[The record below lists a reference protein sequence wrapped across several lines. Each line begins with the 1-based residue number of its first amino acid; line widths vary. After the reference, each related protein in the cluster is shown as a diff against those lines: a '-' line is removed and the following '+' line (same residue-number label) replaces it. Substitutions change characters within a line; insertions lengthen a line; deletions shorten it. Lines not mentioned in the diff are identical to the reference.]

1 MDSIAV
7 LDFGSQYAQIIA
19 RRVREAQVYCELFPW
34 DAPIGDVLA
43 ISPKGFILSGGPKS
57 VYEKDAPYIQDFIF
71 KTGLPILGICYG
83 MQVLTH
89 ALGGDVASSQNREY
103 GHAEIQPLISDS
115 LVSSLSKVWMS
126 HGDRITRMPDGF
138 IALANSGNSPFAA
151 IGNMDRKY
159 FGVQFHPEVNH
170 TPNGS
175 QLIRNFALDVCGVRP
190 TWTPASIIQ
199 ESIIRIRQQVG
210 SERVLAAVS
219 GGVDSTV
226 AAALVHQAIGDQ
238 LTAVFVDTG
247 LMRKDEGEQ
256 VAMAFRNNLNAEL
269 VSVDASDEFLSALK
283 GVTDPEQKRRIV
295 GEKFIRV
302 FEEQAKKLGQPR
314 FLVQGTIYP
323 DVVESSAPDRNK
335 AEKIK
340 THHNVGGLPENMKF
354 ELVEPLRY
362 LFKDEVRAVGEE
374 LGLPRILVWRQPF
387 PGPGLT
393 VRCLGEV
400 TRERVSRLQAADA
413 ILIEELSKAGFLGRR
428 NPSNNSNAGKTAPL
442 TGRQTGPLHTG
453 TTGPL
458 TPGRTGPLPV
468 RQTGPLAAEP
478 IPTVAQAF
486 VVLLPVR
493 SVGVMGDQRTYQE
506 TAAIRAVTTEDF
518 MTADWAR
525 LPHDLLAKVAN
536 RMVNEVDGINRVVYD
551 ITSKPP
557 ATIEWE

>member
-1 MDSIAV
+1 MDSIAI

-34 DAPIGDVLA
+34 DAPMKDILA
-43 ISPKGFILSGGPKS
+43 VSPKGFILSGGPKS
-57 VYEKDAPYIQDFIF
+57 VYEDGAPSIQSFIF
-71 KTGLPILGICYG
+71 QTGLPILGICYG
-83 MQVLTH
+83 MQALTH
-89 ALGGDVASSQNREY
+89 ALKGEVSSSQTREY
-103 GHAEIQPLISDS
+103 GHAEIEPLVSNS
-115 LVSSLSKVWMS
+115 LVSSLSRVWMS
-126 HGDRITRMPDGF
+126 HGDRITRMPEGF
-138 IALANSGNSPFAA
+138 VALASSGNSPFAA
-151 IGNMDRKY
+151 IGDMNRKY
-159 FGVQFHPEVNH
+159 FGVQFHPEVKH

-175 QLIRNFALDVCGVRP
+175 QLIRHFVLDVCGVRP
-190 TWTPASIIQ
+190 DWTPASIID
-199 ESIIRIRQQVG
+199 ETVTHIRQQVG
-210 SERVLAAVS
+210 LEPVLAAVS

-226 AAALVHQAIGDQ
+226 AAALVHKAVGNQ
-238 LTAVFVDTG
+238 LIAVFVDTG
-247 LMRKDEGEQ
+247 LMRNEEGEQ

-269 VSVDASDEFLSALK
+269 VTVDASEEFLSALK

-295 GEKFIRV
+295 GEKFIRI
-302 FEEQAKKLGQPR
+302 FEEQAKSLGQPR

-323 DVVESSAPDRNK
+323 DVVESSAPERNK

-340 THHNVGGLPENMKF
+340 THHNVGGLPENMQF

-393 VRCLGEV
+393 VRCLGEI

-413 ILIEELSKAGFLGRR
+413 ILIEELSIAGFLGRR
-428 NPSNNSNAGKTAPL
+428 IPSNHSNAGRTAPL
-442 TGRQTGPLHTG
+442 MGRQTGPLQTG

-458 TPGRTGPLPV
+458 PTGRTGPLSV
-468 RQTGPLAAEP
+468 EP
-478 IPTVAQAF
+478 ITRVAQAF

-525 LPHDLLAKVAN
+525 LPYDLLAKVAN
-536 RMVNEVDGINRVVYD
+536 RIVNEVDGINRVVYD